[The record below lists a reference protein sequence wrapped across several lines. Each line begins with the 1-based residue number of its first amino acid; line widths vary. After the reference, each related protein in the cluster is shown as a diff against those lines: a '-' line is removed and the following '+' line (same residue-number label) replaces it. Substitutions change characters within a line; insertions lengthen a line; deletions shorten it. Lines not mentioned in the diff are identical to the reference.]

1 MKRFTSLWIVCL
13 CLVFPF
19 ATLAGPNEAT
29 TKLIKDLGLRQSEK
43 PVRDSSHWRKP
54 RRIVIT
60 MLDRQL
66 KSRPDAIQWLR
77 EVAGDAEIVVANTR
91 NVSPELLQD
100 ADILLGYCNHAN
112 LKHGTQLRYILN
124 YSAGVDKCISSPL
137 LQDRP
142 ILVTNMQRIYGP
154 GIAEH
159 VIGLMYMLTRKL
171 HVYHDR
177 QQSSEWDRRAVERT
191 DMWEVQDRTM
201 LVVGLGGIGTQV
213 AMRANALG
221 MRVIAIRNS
230 SRRGPDYV
238 DYVGLPDELHKLA
251 RQADVVVN
259 TAPLT
264 KKTKGMFDRRFFQGM
279 KKGSYFINVGR
290 GKSVVTADLIEAL
303 NSQHLGGAALDVQ
316 DPEPLPAFHPLW
328 EARNIIITP
337 HISAGSDRQMQRY
350 WLVVRENLRRYVK
363 GERMLNVVNLKRG
376 Y

>member
-91 NVSPELLQD
+91 NVSPELLQG

-191 DMWEVQDRTM
+191 DMWEVQDRIM

-213 AMRANALG
+213 A

>member
-13 CLVFPF
+13 CLFFPL

-91 NVSPELLQD
+91 NVSPELLQG